1 MAQSFTSIVKA
12 VSYINSTPSL
22 KKVVLPLSEGFKYLS
37 GYRELGLK
45 MNDLIHEENDITETA
60 LRRLPK
66 DQQYDRIYRIV
77 QAHQLE
83 LTHHILPK
91 EKQLKAENDDNYL
104 LPYLLEA
111 EAEAIEREQLNNLEV
126 N

>member
-12 VSYINSTPSL
+12 VKFINSTPAL
-22 KKVVLPLSEGFKYLS
+22 KQVVTPLTAGFKYLS

-66 DQQYDRIYRIV
+66 DLQYDRIYRIV

-91 EKQLKAENDDNYL
+91 DKQMKAENDDNYL

-111 EAEAIEREQLNNLEV
+111 EAEAIEREQLDNLEV
-126 N
+126 K

>member
-12 VSYINSTPSL
+12 VSYINSKPAL
-22 KKVVLPLSEGFKYLS
+22 NKVVSPLAKGFKYLS

-66 DQQYDRIYRIV
+66 DLQYERIYRIV

-91 EKQLKAENDDNYL
+91 EKQMKAENDDNYL

-111 EAEAIEREQLNNLEV
+111 EAEAIEREQLDNLEV
-126 N
+126 K